1 MRVGCVGRGL
11 RGKRGG
17 GTGEIGGGDLG
28 VFFFRLE
35 RGLGGRDEGSG
46 HVYVHVYS
54 SSVWIDTYSRY
65 MYIKSGKLRC

>member
-1 MRVGCVGRGL
+1 MCV
-11 RGKRGG
+11 
-17 GTGEIGGGDLG
+17 GGGDLG
-28 VFFFRLE
+28 GFFEVGKGF
-35 RGLGGRDEGSG
+35 GGRDEGSG